1 MGERKNVFDG
11 AKVKSLLD
19 ENGLTAVE
27 IARKAGISRVQM
39 SSYMHG
45 RRNPKRITVQRIAD
59 ALHVNIS
66 EISGYR
72 DDDPMTELV
81 PTLLSVT
88 SGEYEEGQNARIY
101 RFAANLLAQEV
112 EKHGQSEVA
121 KRIGISQSTCCT
133 LINGKSDIR
142 NLPLSAFL
150 KLCPMLI
157 RFDIAGGDIPATIS
171 DAEAL
176 QAVKRRIHAMVEQ
189 LTALQKANAVEVM
202 LKGLVGE

>member
-1 MGERKNVFDG
+1 MSERKNVFDG

-27 IARKAGISRVQM
+27 IAQKAGISRVQM
-39 SSYMHG
+39 SSYIHG
-45 RRNPKRITVQRIAD
+45 RRNPKRTTVQRIAD

-66 EISGYR
+66 AISGYR
-72 DDDPMTELV
+72 DDDPVTELS

-88 SGEYEEGQNARIY
+88 GEYDEEQNARVY
-101 RFAANLLAQEV
+101 NFATNTLAQEV
-112 EKHGQSEVA
+112 AKYGQSEVA

-133 LINGKSDIR
+133 LLNGKSDIR

-157 RFDIAGGDIPATIS
+157 RFDIAGGDVPATIS

-189 LTALQKANAVEVM
+189 LTALPKANAVEVM